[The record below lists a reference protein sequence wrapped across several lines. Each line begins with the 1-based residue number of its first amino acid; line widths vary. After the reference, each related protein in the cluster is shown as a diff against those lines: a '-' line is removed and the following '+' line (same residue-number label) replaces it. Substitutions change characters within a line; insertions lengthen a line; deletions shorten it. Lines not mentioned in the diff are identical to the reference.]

1 MAGLSG
7 LARGSPSAMTPS
19 SSLAGIGCMILAA
32 GLFVA
37 NDTCMKLA
45 MAESPPV
52 QVLFLR
58 GIAACLW
65 CLPLILVMGHGRS
78 MPSLLDKWVLMRAG
92 AEVAAVLSFVVA
104 LAHMAIGDITAIT
117 QTTPLLILIGVALI
131 WREPIGSMRLL
142 LIVVGFIGAI
152 LVARPGSGAA
162 SALALLGFLA
172 AIFSAVRDLA
182 GRNIHRDIPIVIA
195 TFATLAIVMIAA
207 GLYSAAFENWAPV
220 TNRMIGL
227 MILAGFLLIFGH
239 IFIFLAYRFAA
250 PRTIAPFYYC
260 FTVWAVISGA
270 IVFGVI
276 PDAVS
281 LIGMTL
287 IVVSGLAIVII
298 DGRRRAV
305 ARRPTPEAH

>member
-1 MAGLSG
+1 MTPASPLSG
-7 LARGSPSAMTPS
+7 
-19 SSLAGIGCMILAA
+19 IGFMILAA
-32 GLFVA
+32 GAFVA

-45 MAESPPV
+45 MDEAPPV

-65 CLPLILVMGHGRS
+65 CLPLILIMGQGRS
-78 MPSLLDKWVLMRAG
+78 MPHLLDKWVLMRAG

-131 WREPIGSMRLL
+131 WREPIGYVRLI
-142 LIVVGFIGAI
+142 LIILGFVGAI

-207 GLYSAAFENWAPV
+207 GIYSAAFETWAPV
-220 TNRMIGL
+220 SDRMIGL
-227 MILAGFLLIFGH
+227 LVLAGFLLIFGH
-239 IFIFLAYRFAA
+239 VFIFLAYRAAA

-260 FTVWAVISGA
+260 FTVWAVISG
-270 IVFGVI
+270 IIIFGVV
-276 PDAVS
+276 PDILS
-281 LIGMTL
+281 LVGMGL
-287 IVVSGLAIVII
+287 IVTSGLAIVII
-298 DGRRRAV
+298 DGRRRA
-305 ARRPTPEAH
+305 AG

>member
-1 MAGLSG
+1 
-7 LARGSPSAMTPS
+7 MTPS
-19 SSLAGIGCMILAA
+19 TSLSGIGCMIAAA

-45 MAESPPV
+45 MEAAPPV

-65 CLPLILVMGHGRS
+65 CLPLIFIMGHGRS
-78 MPSLLDKWVLMRAG
+78 MPHLLDKWVLMRAG
-92 AEVAAVLSFVVA
+92 AEVAAVLSFVIA

-131 WREPIGSMRLL
+131 WREPIGHVRLI
-142 LIVVGFIGAI
+142 LIIIGFVGAI

-162 SALALLGFLA
+162 SLLALLGFLA
-172 AIFSAVRDLA
+172 AVFSAVRDLA

-207 GLYSAAFENWAPV
+207 GLYSAAFETWAPV

-227 MILAGFLLIFGH
+227 MMLAGFLLIFGH
-239 IFIFLAYRFAA
+239 VFIFLAYRFAA

-260 FTVWAVISGA
+260 FTVWAVVS
-270 IVFGVI
+270 GVI
-276 PDAVS
+276 IFGELPDFVS
-281 LIGMTL
+281 LIGMAL
-287 IVVSGLAIVII
+287 IVASGLAIVII

-305 ARRPTPEAH
+305 ARKLTTEAP

>member
-1 MAGLSG
+1 
-7 LARGSPSAMTPS
+7 MTPS
-19 SSLAGIGCMILAA
+19 SSLAGIGSMILAA

-45 MAESPPV
+45 MEEAPPV

-78 MPSLLDKWVLMRAG
+78 LPQLLDKWVLMRAG

-131 WREPIGSMRLL
+131 WREPIGYVRLV
-142 LIVVGFIGAI
+142 LIVIGFVGAI
-152 LVARPGSGAA
+152 LVARPGSGAT

-172 AIFSAVRDLA
+172 AMFSALRDIA

-207 GLYSAAFENWAPV
+207 GLYSAAFESMAPV
-220 TNRMIGL
+220 THRMIRL
-227 MILAGFLLIFGH
+227 MVLAGFLLIFGH
-239 IFIFLAYRFAA
+239 VFIFLAYRFAA

-260 FTVWAVISGA
+260 FTVWAVVSGM
-270 IVFGVI
+270 IVFGEL
-276 PDAVS
+276 PDIVS
-281 LIGMTL
+281 LIGMAL
-287 IVVSGLAIVII
+287 IVASGLAIAII
-298 DGRRRAV
+298 DGRRRAA
-305 ARRPTPEAH
+305 ARRLTREA

>member
-1 MAGLSG
+1 
-7 LARGSPSAMTPS
+7 
-19 SSLAGIGCMILAA
+19 MILAT

-45 MAESPPV
+45 MEEAPPV

-58 GIAACLW
+58 GIAACAW
-65 CLPLILVMGHGRS
+65 CLPLILIMGHGRS
-78 MPSLLDKWVLMRAG
+78 LPQLRDRWVLIRAG
-92 AEVAAVLSFVVA
+92 AEVAGVLSFVVA

-131 WREPIGSMRLL
+131 WHEPIGYTRLA
-142 LIVVGFIGAI
+142 LIIVGFIGAI
-152 LVARPGSGAA
+152 LVARPGGGAA
-162 SALALLGFLA
+162 SILALLGFLA

-195 TFATLAIVMIAA
+195 IFATLAIVMIAA
-207 GLYSAAFENWAPV
+207 GIYSAAFETWAPV

-227 MILAGFLLIFGH
+227 MLLAGFLLIFGH
-239 IFIFLAYRFAA
+239 VFLFLAYRFAP

-260 FTVWAVISGA
+260 FTVWAIVSGI
-270 IVFGVI
+270 IVFNVI
-276 PDAVS
+276 PDAIS

-287 IVVSGLAIVII
+287 IVASGLAIVII
-298 DGRRRAV
+298 DGRRRA
-305 ARRPTPEAH
+305 AQRLTTEAH

>member
-1 MAGLSG
+1 MTPASPLSG
-7 LARGSPSAMTPS
+7 
-19 SSLAGIGCMILAA
+19 IGFMILAA
-32 GLFVA
+32 GAFVA

-45 MAESPPV
+45 MDEAPPV

-65 CLPLILVMGHGRS
+65 CLPLILIMGQGRS
-78 MPSLLDKWVLMRAG
+78 MPHLLDKWVLMRAG

-131 WREPIGSMRLL
+131 WREPIGSVRLI
-142 LIVVGFIGAI
+142 LIIIGFVGAI

-207 GLYSAAFENWAPV
+207 GIYSAAFETWAPV
-220 TNRMIGL
+220 SNRML
-227 MILAGFLLIFGH
+227 WLLVLAGFLLIFGH
-239 IFIFLAYRFAA
+239 VFIFLAYRAAA

-260 FTVWAVISGA
+260 FTVWAVISG
-270 IVFGVI
+270 IIIFGVV
-276 PDAVS
+276 PDILS
-281 LIGMTL
+281 LVGMGL
-287 IVVSGLAIVII
+287 IVTSGLAIVII
-298 DGRRRAV
+298 DGRRRA
-305 ARRPTPEAH
+305 AG